1 MDFVERIENF
11 PMGTIGIFPTYSII
25 VLLSIGA
32 IGHREELEAFTR
44 LDCADV
50 KGLPVV
56 NDDFHVE
63 QVMFLLVPQCELYHL
78 FIVRVRVDIVIQLIF
93 VVWRILNVVF
103 HI

>member
-1 MDFVERIENF
+1 MSTVDFVERSENF

-32 IGHREELEAFTR
+32 IGHWKALKDFTR

-56 NDDFHVE
+56 NEDFHVE

-78 FIVRVRVDIVIQLIF
+78 FIVGVGIDVII
-93 VVWRILNVVF
+93 
-103 HI
+103 